1 MATEQ
6 EQHTK
11 NPTAPIDEPSIV
23 MPDDSDDLSQQKAP
37 SAIPNEVQQCG
48 PYGSIV
54 FVKGDNGVINQPA
67 AAADFSSKY
76 KYGFCPLRREH
87 FKFSSVSGIWELKTP
102 KEALWDVTAYIKELS
117 ESIQLPQLSAKCT
130 PGFLKNILQLVE
142 GHAPLPQPT
151 SSKLIPVAN
160 GVLDLSSGKAVLR
173 PFAEE
178 DYFTF
183 KLPIPYVSGA
193 KCERFLNELIRPA
206 LDSEDEDLIQRDL
219 GRMLIRGNAAQTLS
233 IFTGP
238 GGTGKSVLVSVLEG
252 VIGKDM
258 FAHLRSDQLGGRF
271 ETHAFQGKSILVG
284 KDVSHD
290 YLLKKGAA
298 MFKSLTGDDWLET
311 EQKYGGKFGMRGN
324 FNAIIT
330 ANSRLPIAINGDASA
345 LRRRFVCYEF
355 SRKTP
360 PKRIPNF
367 DQVLIC
373 EEGEKILAWLVEGCL
388 AHEAELAEH
397 GTLKL
402 TEAQQKRVD
411 DWIMESEPER
421 SFAKQCIVQQPGTLS
436 VEEIWEAYVAFA
448 RERKWRVPSMQ
459 AFCTKLPHIL
469 MEMFGVQRS
478 NHIKRGDTAVRGFK
492 GISFKHEAPEG
503 KPAMAKPTDAQSA
516 GA

>member
-1 MATEQ
+1 
-6 EQHTK
+6 
-11 NPTAPIDEPSIV
+11 
-23 MPDDSDDLSQQKAP
+23 MPDDADDLSPQNAS
-37 SAIPNEVQQCG
+37 SAIPNEESQCG

-67 AAADFSSKY
+67 AAADFSAKY
-76 KYGFCPLRREH
+76 KYRFCPLRREF
-87 FKFSSVSGIWELKTP
+87 FKFSSLSGIWEQKTP
-102 KEALWDVTAYIKELS
+102 KEALWDVTAHIKGLS
-117 ESIQLPQLSAKCT
+117 DWIQLPQLSAKCT

-206 LDSEDEDLIQRDL
+206 LGSEDEDLLKRDL
-219 GRMLIRGNAAQTLS
+219 GRMLIRGNDAQTLS
-233 IFTGP
+233 IYTGP
-238 GGTGKSVLVSVLEG
+238 GGTGKSVLVSTIEG
-252 VIGKDM
+252 VISKRI
-258 FAHLRSDQLGGRF
+258 FAHLRSDYVGGRF
-271 ETHAFQGKSILVG
+271 ETHAYQGRSILVG
-284 KDVSHD
+284 KDVSPD
-290 YLLKKGAA
+290 YLLKNGAA
-298 MFKSLTGDDWLET
+298 MIKSLTGGDWFET
-311 EQKYGGKFGMRGN
+311 EQKYGGKFEMRGN
-324 FNAIIT
+324 FNVIIT
-330 ANSRLPIAINGDASA
+330 ANSRLPIAINGDATA
-345 LRRRFVCYEF
+345 WRRRLVCYEF
-355 SRKTP
+355 SRKTA

-367 DQVLIC
+367 DQVLIR
-373 EEGEKILAWLVEGCL
+373 EEGEGILAWLVEGCL
-388 AHEAELAEH
+388 VHQAELTEH

-402 TEAQQKRVD
+402 TEAQKKRVD

-421 SFAKQCIVQQPGTLS
+421 SFVEQCIVQQPGTLS
-436 VEEIWEAYVAFA
+436 VEEIWESYVAFA

-492 GISFKHEAPEG
+492 GISFKHEEPED